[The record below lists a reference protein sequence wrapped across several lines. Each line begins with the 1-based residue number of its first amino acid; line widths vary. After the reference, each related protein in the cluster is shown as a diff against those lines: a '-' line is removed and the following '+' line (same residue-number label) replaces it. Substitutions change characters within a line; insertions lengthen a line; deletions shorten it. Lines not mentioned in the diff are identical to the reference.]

1 MENTI
6 VEIIIE
12 VVLFLIAS
20 YFIFY
25 KSFLKEVVKQQA
37 KIITAGQLTQI
48 EENVK
53 QDFRTK
59 IEDYKSKIGEQLT
72 IKVENLKFELTKNN
86 ISYQISLAELTK
98 MRFVKIEDLVVD
110 LIKLQDFISENMFQ
124 VENEEDFRNN
134 KEKFNQFFKK
144 ADVSRKL
151 CTLYL
156 SDNLINEIIK
166 VLNSSHSAYM
176 SFVKMYHT
184 DPKKLG
190 EISMFDLNAQNI
202 QLYLTNENFNA
213 YQKLNDEIDKFPNI
227 LKELSNEFKKQVIL
241 KNIED

>member
-25 KSFLKEVVKQQA
+25 KSFLKEVGKQQA
-37 KIITAGQLTQI
+37 KIITAEQLTQI

-72 IKVENLKFELTKNN
+72 IKVENLKSELAKNN

-98 MRFVKIEDLVVD
+98 MRFNKIEELVLD
-110 LIKLQDFISENMFQ
+110 FIKLQDFIRENMFWA
-124 VENEEDFRNN
+124 ENDDDFRKN
-134 KEKFNQFFKK
+134 KEKFNELFKK
-144 ADVSRKL
+144 ADISRKL

-156 SDNLINEIIK
+156 SEDLINKIIE
-166 VLNSSHSAYM
+166 VLNNSHSAYM

-190 EISMFDLNAQNI
+190 EISIWNLDAQRIRQN
-202 QLYLTNENFNA
+202 LTNENFKA
-213 YQKLNDEIDKFPNI
+213 YEKLNNEIDKFPVI

-241 KNIED
+241 KNIVE